1 MRAPMRIEIEQ
12 RRPPKDG
19 EVAETTTLSSWQQGG
34 DGCSSDQRVGLH
46 VPLVPLCRCILEY
59 IHVLV
64 ARAGAIGIA
73 RIARYRDIASHRIG
87 ACVRVRTRTY
97 VGLLRASV
105 RWPARGVS
113 YRYQRISGSVS
124 AGEGART
131 CVKRDGP
138 PPHQAVQA
146 VVVNSVDCRAWRPRR
161 WRQQCSTAGEQSF
174 WRFQSKYT
182 VDPLRRSAPCLTG
195 SKYIYAASV
204 FNGTGVRQ

>member
-46 VPLVPLCRCILEY
+46 VPLVPLCRCIL
-59 IHVLV
+59 V
-64 ARAGAIGIA
+64 ARAGIA
-73 RIARYRDIASHRIG
+73 AS
-87 ACVRVRTRTY
+87 VRAGGVCCTY